1 MVTTVLGLVHL
12 HAPTSQTRPPG
23 AEAPPP
29 PPPPPPGVASAT
41 ADDGGGSRDMA
52 LAALVVLWFVIDI
65 QSVIFHH
72 ARFWDVLKRH
82 RRETVDD
89 SLGVKMAAMY
99 WKRRRQ
105 GREVRVEVFQ
115 VMREMQQLKL
125 KRIEKAVKRIEAL
138 IYKEENKGEAS
149 AAPPEGDPESPEGDG
164 GGGVFGFFGGGKKKA
179 EAEEAKAAAA
189 AEDEK
194 GTTYGFVTAVTE
206 LHGAMKEVERRRD
219 VERDRRERRGES
231 QLVAVKPHARDGAGA
246 PLVEKYEGEELCSH
260 CLRALI
266 RAGARGKDL
275 FGVQQ
280 DWLGSSE
287 MMKATRCAAQ
297 FWRNSGGIL
306 AQLWAIIL
314 RRLLFTPP
322 HLAPPYRYV
331 LEYEH
336 GVVPK
341 PRWADLTDKDMTSQR
356 TMGRVSDVAPHM
368 RTAP

>member
-99 WKRRRQ
+99 WKRRQ

-149 AAPPEGDPESPEGDG
+149 AAPER
-164 GGGVFGFFGGGKKKA
+164 
-179 EAEEAKAAAA
+179 
-189 AEDEK
+189 
-194 GTTYGFVTAVTE
+194 
-206 LHGAMKEVERRRD
+206 HG
-219 VERDRRERRGES
+219 
-231 QLVAVKPHARDGAGA
+231 
-246 PLVEKYEGEELCSH
+246 
-260 CLRALI
+260 
-266 RAGARGKDL
+266 
-275 FGVQQ
+275 
-280 DWLGSSE
+280 
-287 MMKATRCAAQ
+287 
-297 FWRNSGGIL
+297 
-306 AQLWAIIL
+306 
-314 RRLLFTPP
+314 
-322 HLAPPYRYV
+322 
-331 LEYEH
+331 
-336 GVVPK
+336 
-341 PRWADLTDKDMTSQR
+341 
-356 TMGRVSDVAPHM
+356 
-368 RTAP
+368 